1 MSDISKKA
9 LGMLWN
15 SALQLPNSEPQPE
28 LSLPSVGESAC
39 LRLLQPL
46 LYPFYYLTLQLQ
58 SVLPPAGSHSAAM
71 VLLRTCSLINYFMIK
86 CCLVLV
92 PFLVHICD
100 FSEVFLSV
108 WSNFKDWILKMYFRP
123 ARMIQIYLVITLESP
138 LDCKEIKPVN
148 PKGNQSW
155 IFIGKT
161 DAASWNSNTLATW
174 CEELTH
180 WKRPWCWE
188 RLKAGG
194 EEDDR
199 GWDGW
204 MASLFRWGWVWVSSR
219 SWWWT
224 GKPGV
229 LQSMGLQRVRHDWA
243 TELNWGQH
251 RAF

>member
-46 LYPFYYLTLQLQ
+46 LYLLLPHPSAAVCPAPCWESFSCHGSVKNLFSDKLFHDK
-58 SVLPPAGSHSAAM
+58 VLPSSSP
-71 VLLRTCSLINYFMIK
+71 LLSPYMWLFRS
-86 CCLVLV
+86 V
-92 PFLVHICD
+92 
-100 FSEVFLSV
+100 SV
-108 WSNFKDWILKMYFRP
+108 WSNFKDWILTMYFRP

-161 DAASWNSNTLATW
+161 DVASWNSNTLATW

-194 EEDDR
+194 EGDDR

-204 MASLFRWGWVWVSSR
+204 MTSLFLWGWVWVSSR

-229 LQSMGLQRVRHDWA
+229 LQSMG
-243 TELNWGQH
+243 
-251 RAF
+251 